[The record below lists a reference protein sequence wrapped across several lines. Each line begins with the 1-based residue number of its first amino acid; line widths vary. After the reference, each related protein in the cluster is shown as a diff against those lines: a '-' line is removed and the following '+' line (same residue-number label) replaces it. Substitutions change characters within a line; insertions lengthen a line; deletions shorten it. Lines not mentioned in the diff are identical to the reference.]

1 VWHSKPCSKGGEV
14 IAVRNVQEDQ
24 SPLTGWQPTMR
35 FEEPCSERRRQRF
48 CLSGQYRAGQNVS
61 YPRQC
66 IRARR
71 VLIELAQVCEY
82 VFEIGELSASE
93 APALPFELKA
103 RPLVVNA
110 ADYGKHAFFRKF

>member
-1 VWHSKPCSKGGEV
+1 V
-14 IAVRNVQEDQ
+14 IAVRDVQEDQ
-24 SPLTGWQPTMR
+24 SPLTRWQSTMCV
-35 FEEPCSERRRQRF
+35 EEPCSERRRQRF
-48 CLSGQYRAGQNVS
+48 CLPGQYRAGQNVS
-61 YPRQC
+61 YPGQC

-82 VFEIGELSASE
+82 VFVIGELSASE

-110 ADYGKHAFFRKF
+110 TDYGKHEFFREF